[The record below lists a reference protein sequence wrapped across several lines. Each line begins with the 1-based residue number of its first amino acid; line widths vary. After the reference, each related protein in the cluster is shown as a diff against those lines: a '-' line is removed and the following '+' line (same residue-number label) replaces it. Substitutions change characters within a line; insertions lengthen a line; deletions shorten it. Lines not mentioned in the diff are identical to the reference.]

1 MSFEFATANRILFGQ
16 GVARDLPSLVRDLG
30 RSALVVLGGSGRGS
44 ETLTARLSD
53 AGIRSTVFRV
63 PGEPTIELVAQAV
76 ALARRQACD
85 LVIAQGGGS
94 VIDTGKAVAGLLANP
109 GDLMDYLEVVGAGKP
124 LCHPAVP
131 WVAVPTTAGAGAEV
145 TRNAVLGVPQHRVK
159 VSLRSP
165 HLLARL
171 ALVDPELTLSL
182 PPVVTAATG
191 LDALTQLIEPFV
203 SNAAN
208 PLTDGVCREGL
219 VRAGRSLPVVYRDG
233 QNLAAREDMAVA
245 ALCGGLALANA
256 RLGAVHGFAG
266 VLGGLT
272 GQTHGLLCARLLPEV
287 MEANLAAAARQGQFE
302 TIGRYAEIAR
312 ILTGDPAAQPEQ
324 GLAWVRS
331 QLAAMAIPGLYAAG
345 LARDEFDR
353 VVDQA
358 RRASSMKGNPVE
370 LTAVE
375 LRAILEAA
383 FES

>member
-1 MSFEFATANRILFGQ
+1 
-16 GVARDLPSLVRDLG
+16 
-30 RSALVVLGGSGRGS
+30 
-44 ETLTARLSD
+44 
-53 AGIRSTVFRV
+53 
-63 PGEPTIELVAQAV
+63 
-76 ALARRQACD
+76 
-85 LVIAQGGGS
+85 
-94 VIDTGKAVAGLLANP
+94 
-109 GDLMDYLEVVGAGKP
+109 
-124 LCHPAVP
+124 
-131 WVAVPTTAGAGAEV
+131 V

-159 VSLRSP
+159 VSLRSL

-182 PPVVTAATG
+182 PPAVTAATG

-219 VRAGRSLPVVYRDG
+219 VRAARSLPVVYRDG

-324 GLAWVRS
+324 GLAWIRS
-331 QLAAMAIPGLYAAG
+331 QLAAMAIPGLSAAG
-345 LARDEFDR
+345 LTRDEFDR

-383 FES
+383 YES